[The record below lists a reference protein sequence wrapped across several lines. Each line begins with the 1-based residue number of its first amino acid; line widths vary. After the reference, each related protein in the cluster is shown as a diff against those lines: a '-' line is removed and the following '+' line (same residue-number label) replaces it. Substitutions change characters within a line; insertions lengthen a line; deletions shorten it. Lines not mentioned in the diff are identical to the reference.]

1 MPVERGSLLIIED
14 YFAKHIRNLPQS
26 VSLCNLVIVILI
38 SAISKR
44 IFIEEEASHILV
56 WGHMSRILRRSLDS
70 FRGVGLPSARLPYNN
85 AEWSEIGLALLFI
98 MFCLFI
104 WVNAS
109 YMKLAYHNLRSLP
122 SLGGIKHTLS

>member
-44 IFIEEEASHILV
+44 ILIEEEASHILV
-56 WGHMSRILRRSLDS
+56 
-70 FRGVGLPSARLPYNN
+70 
-85 AEWSEIGLALLFI
+85 
-98 MFCLFI
+98 
-104 WVNAS
+104 
-109 YMKLAYHNLRSLP
+109 
-122 SLGGIKHTLS
+122 